1 MTIIVSF
8 YLLILGGLSLYSY
21 ALIDP
26 NMTFFNHPLWSRFL
40 EWVLQLG
47 YYQRQ
52 LSWQIYLGLVIL
64 LFIFQFL
71 LVKNYRKINPV
82 KLALLVAGLLLLSY
96 PFLSHDFIKY
106 MFDAK
111 ILTFYHKN
119 PYLTRPIDISYDPW
133 IRFMQWI
140 EQPFRYGIV
149 FLTVIVVPSALSMGK
164 FLLSFVFLKI
174 VFAFFYI
181 LSVIYLGKMNR
192 RWAVIFATH
201 PLIIIEGLVNGHN
214 DIIGVSLVIIGIY
227 WLFKKPIIGRLFLL
241 LSIGIKYL
249 ALPVILLSKNKK
261 SWINKLIF
269 ILYIIL
275 LFSLFHQ
282 FMSTLF
288 MNEILSWYFI
298 ILLGFLPFY
307 EEVITKFNVMF
318 FGLLVSY
325 YPFIRFG
332 DWIQWNGIPVRHW
345 IIIIFSLINLL
356 LFLIIPKWR
365 KALFNFITGVKQ

>member
-1 MTIIVSF
+1 MVIYGV
-8 YLLILGGLSLYSY
+8 ILFSVCLYSY

-26 NMTFFNHPLWSRFL
+26 NITFFNHPLWSRFL

-64 LFIFQFL
+64 LFLFQFL
-71 LVKNYRKINPV
+71 LVKNYKKINPL

-96 PFLSHDFIKY
+96 PFLSHDFLKY

-133 IRFMQWI
+133 MRFMQWI
-140 EQPFRYGIV
+140 EQPYRYGPI
-149 FLTVIVVPSALSMGK
+149 FLLIIIIPSFLSMGK

-174 VFAFFYI
+174 VFALFY
-181 LSVIYLGKMNR
+181 LSAVYYLNKMNR
-192 RWAVIFATH
+192 RWAIIFATS
-201 PLIIIEGLVNGHN
+201 PLIIIEGLVNSHN

-227 WLFKKPIIGRLFLL
+227 WLYKKPIIGRLFLL

-249 ALPVILLSKNKK
+249 TLPVIFLTKNKK
-261 SWINKLIF
+261 SLINKLIF
-269 ILYIIL
+269 ILFIVLI
-275 LFSLFHQ
+275 FSLFHP
-282 FMSTLF
+282 FMNTLF

-298 ILLGFLPFY
+298 ILLGFLPFC
-307 EEVITKFNVMF
+307 EEIITKLNVLF
-318 FGLLVSY
+318 FGLLMSY
-325 YPFIRFG
+325 YPFIRYG
-332 DWIQWNGIPVRHW
+332 DWISWNHVPVRHW
-345 IIIIFSLINLL
+345 IIIVFAVINLL
-356 LFLIIPKWR
+356 LFLVIPKWR
-365 KALFNFITGVKQ
+365 KSIISFIKPR